1 MLRRLAVTVDLTAY
15 NRFCGRKK
23 VCSMKSR
30 NLLTLLLCSVIA
42 SAVTGA
48 SVAASGGKGGTKGHG
63 ATSAT
68 TTASSTTTGNG
79 APNGSH
85 YTLNIIGVPQG
96 KSADM
101 TGNTG
106 GRMFVLLNGGQDA
119 VSLNGK
125 PSNQLLKVNTIGL
138 VPAPAGE
145 SFSVLDANA
154 TDANGGLFQLPAD
167 VSSAWTVWARALGT
181 PGGSAIQ
188 TTCASS
194 FLDSVAGQIFCSDQ
208 SAMYLRTTGKS
219 SFTNVGAALLFI
231 TVTIDSTATPGLAAC
246 LGVSGAQSVTV
257 GL

>member
-1 MLRRLAVTVDLTAY
+1 MKQNYFVSVALLACLAVFA
-15 NRFCGRKK
+15 
-23 VCSMKSR
+23 
-30 NLLTLLLCSVIA
+30 A
-42 SAVTGA
+42 GA
-48 SVAASGGKGGTKGHG
+48 WAAG
-63 ATSAT
+63 
-68 TTASSTTTGNG
+68 TTGNG

-125 PSNQLLKVNTIGL
+125 PSNQLVKTNTIGL
-138 VPAPAGE
+138 VPAPAGQ

-167 VSSAWTVWARALGT
+167 VSTAWTVWARALGT
-181 PGGSAIQ
+181 PGGSAVQ

-194 FLDSVAGQIFCSDQ
+194 ILDVTVGQIFCSDQ
-208 SAMYLRTTGKS
+208 SAMYMRTTGKS
-219 SFTNVGAALLFI
+219 SFTNVSSDLLFM
-231 TVTIDSTATPGLAAC
+231 TVTVDSTTAPGLASC
-246 LGVSGAQSVTV
+246 LGVSGTQSVTV
-257 GL
+257 SLFNSCFQNYFWNYDNNGLKLLQLRFYPAA